1 MLHIYFASLFI
12 FLQNR
17 SNWNVEIL
25 NLNFNQ
31 KKKNTKKQNR
41 TFNFIKLNNSYR
53 VSLFY
58 KD

>member
-31 KKKNTKKQNR
+31 KKKQKKPHQKTKP
-41 TFNFIKLNNSYR
+41 NF
-53 VSLFY
+53 
-58 KD
+58 